1 MIIVKLVGGL
11 GNQLFQYAFARSV
24 SSRLKTD
31 FRLDNNPFKTYYK
44 FHKYSLGHFN
54 IKEQFVKD
62 SDFFGFV
69 WFVKQNKI
77 FGTFYKYFRP
87 KSMLSS
93 FYYPEQSYLFDSS
106 VFRRNGTYFDGG
118 WVTEKYFKDIETEL
132 REELTL
138 KTALSDYSQEIS
150 EEIKNSHAI
159 ALHVRRADYVTGNT
173 YKDVPLIHGT
183 CSMEYYKS
191 AIEYVTKREPSPHFF
206 IFSDDYEWSVD
217 NFKFLNY
224 PVTCVKN
231 SAEKNYED
239 LMLMSQCKHNIIA
252 NSTFSWWGAWLNNHK
267 NKMVIAPK
275 KWFNAHKPGT
285 NTDDI
290 IPDTWIKL

>member
-54 IKEQFVKD
+54 VKERFVKD

-69 WFVKQNKI
+69 WFVKQNKM
-77 FGTFYKYFRP
+77 FATFYKYFRP

-93 FYYPEQSYLFDSS
+93 FYYPEQFYLFDSS
-106 VFRRNGTYFDGG
+106 VFTRNGTYFDGS
-118 WVTEKYFKDIETEL
+118 WVTEKYFKDIGTEL

-138 KTALSDYSQEIS
+138 NKPLSDYSAEIL
-150 EEIKNSHAI
+150 EKINSSLSI
-159 ALHVRRADYVTGNT
+159 SIHVRRADYVTGST
-173 YKDVPLIHGT
+173 FKDTPLVHGT
-183 CSMEYYKS
+183 CSMDYYKS
-191 AIEYVTKREPSPHFF
+191 AIHYITERGQNPHFF
-206 IFSDDYEWSVD
+206 IFSDDYEWSVE

-224 PVTCVKN
+224 QVTCVKN
-231 SAEKNYED
+231 GAEKNYED
-239 LMLMSQCKHNIIA
+239 LILMSHCKHNIIA
-252 NSTFSWWGAWLNNHK
+252 NSTFSWWGAWLNNNK
-267 NKMVIAPK
+267 DKMVIAPQ
-275 KWFNAHKPGT
+275 KWFNTQKINT
-285 NTDDI
+285 NTKDI